1 MHLSALL
8 SYISILELLT
18 ITREVHG
25 EHEML
30 LSVGTTVE
38 CTKLLDEKSLINCT
52 TPESFQ
58 LK

>member
-8 SYISILELLT
+8 SYISMLDLLT

-30 LSVGTTVE
+30 LSVDTS
-38 CTKLLDEKSLINCT
+38 C
-52 TPESFQ
+52 F
-58 LK
+58 

>member
-30 LSVGTTVE
+30 LSVGTTPVAF
-38 CTKLLDEKSLINCT
+38 KLLDEKSLINCT
-52 TPESFQ
+52 TSESFQ